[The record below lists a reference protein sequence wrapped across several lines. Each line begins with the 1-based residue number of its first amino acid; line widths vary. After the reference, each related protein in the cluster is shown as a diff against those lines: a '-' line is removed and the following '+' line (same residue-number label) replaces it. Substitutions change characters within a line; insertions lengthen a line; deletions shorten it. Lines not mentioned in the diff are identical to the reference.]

1 MWVNM
6 KVLEWIEIIV
16 LLAFIVVVLICIY
29 YTAQIKC
36 DVLGVDFNFWNALT
50 KW

>member
-1 MWVNM
+1 MWVKM
-6 KVLEWIEIIV
+6 GVIETIEIIV
-16 LLAFIVVVLICIY
+16 LLAFIVVVCVAIY